1 MKYKV
6 KKTISVLLTAFLLLG
21 IVAAFPAGVSAAET
35 NTLTIN
41 VRSNLFPDKTLT
53 VSDTEASKDSSGDV
67 YVTMEMKLN
76 APGKFIIGLE
86 LDKIE
91 WDTDVLEYDV
101 SYNKVG
107 EGRNAQI
114 NLFPFSIEQGFGSRV
129 INTGKISQG
138 RLVGNYSGVS
148 SYEPYAALAYGENG
162 EPITLVKAIFK
173 VKNPSETAT
182 TTVNCDF
189 EVLSLDDDTT
199 QTPSPRY
206 IPIEN
211 KVVNQDVLDD
221 LTIDTSLYLTPCV
234 MGHSVKVESG
244 EVGLNYYMN
253 ISDPNLSA
261 SIDSLTA
268 EFTWGE
274 EGTVFGENTFTPEI
288 KQADSLFLVTCPV
301 PAPSMSDTV
310 TLSVKGADGIEIISD
325 KYSVVSYVDAIRE
338 DAQSA
343 PLLKRLVCDML
354 DYGAATQQQFA
365 YRANDLASKNL
376 GEWFPDYTPAE
387 AVELTDTT
395 DLDDLEEYG
404 IEYEGSSIV
413 TRAKA
418 SIRLYFTVKDSDKFS
433 STKVSWN
440 GKSHVFKVNEGR
452 SSYVFLEISDIK
464 ADKIFDDYTIK
475 FSNNGNTVN
484 KHYTAASNY
493 NVVKKGNVD
502 TMKNVM
508 RAMYNY
514 SESTANYIK

>member
-1 MKYKV
+1 
-6 KKTISVLLTAFLLLG
+6 
-21 IVAAFPAGVSAAET
+21 
-35 NTLTIN
+35 
-41 VRSNLFPDKTLT
+41 
-53 VSDTEASKDSSGDV
+53 
-67 YVTMEMKLN
+67 
-76 APGKFIIGLE
+76 
-86 LDKIE
+86 
-91 WDTDVLEYDV
+91 
-101 SYNKVG
+101 
-107 EGRNAQI
+107 
-114 NLFPFSIEQGFGSRV
+114 
-129 INTGKISQG
+129 
-138 RLVGNYSGVS
+138 
-148 SYEPYAALAYGENG
+148 
-162 EPITLVKAIFK
+162 
-173 VKNPSETAT
+173 
-182 TTVNCDF
+182 
-189 EVLSLDDDTT
+189 
-199 QTPSPRY
+199 
-206 IPIEN
+206 
-211 KVVNQDVLDD
+211 
-221 LTIDTSLYLTPCV
+221 
-234 MGHSVKVESG
+234 
-244 EVGLNYYMN
+244 
-253 ISDPNLSA
+253 
-261 SIDSLTA
+261 
-268 EFTWGE
+268 
-274 EGTVFGENTFTPEI
+274 
-288 KQADSLFLVTCPV
+288 
-301 PAPSMSDTV
+301 
-310 TLSVKGADGIEIISD
+310 
-325 KYSVVSYVDAIRE
+325 
-338 DAQSA
+338 
-343 PLLKRLVCDML
+343 ML

>member
-234 MGHSVKVESG
+234 MGHSVKVEST
-244 EVGLNYYMN
+244 E
-253 ISDPNLSA
+253 
-261 SIDSLTA
+261 
-268 EFTWGE
+268 
-274 EGTVFGENTFTPEI
+274 
-288 KQADSLFLVTCPV
+288 KPV
-301 PAPSMSDTV
+301 
-310 TLSVKGADGIEIISD
+310 
-325 KYSVVSYVDAIRE
+325 
-338 DAQSA
+338 
-343 PLLKRLVCDML
+343 
-354 DYGAATQQQFA
+354 
-365 YRANDLASKNL
+365 
-376 GEWFPDYTPAE
+376 
-387 AVELTDTT
+387 
-395 DLDDLEEYG
+395 
-404 IEYEGSSIV
+404 
-413 TRAKA
+413 
-418 SIRLYFTVKDSDKFS
+418 
-433 STKVSWN
+433 
-440 GKSHVFKVNEGR
+440 
-452 SSYVFLEISDIK
+452 
-464 ADKIFDDYTIK
+464 
-475 FSNNGNTVN
+475 
-484 KHYTAASNY
+484 
-493 NVVKKGNVD
+493 
-502 TMKNVM
+502 
-508 RAMYNY
+508 
-514 SESTANYIK
+514 